1 MKIGDEGLGIKK
13 LTGFYD
19 VLLIGP
25 WDADLL

>member
-13 LTGFYD
+13 LAGLY
-19 VLLIGP
+19 VLLIIGP